1 MPRCLREG
9 PGRKGRVPA
18 VRSAKV
24 AFTLADESEVVGRVV
39 MIEDDQ
45 VTVDG
50 NHPRAG
56 RNLIFEIRVVDI
68 GWNRA
73 ECPACERSASRRSPI
88 SCPPFLPHSLRG
100 KSEQSAVLPG
110 IPPMDARVPLWD
122 RVPAA

>member
-1 MPRCLREG
+1 M
-9 PGRKGRVPA
+9 
-18 VRSAKV
+18 RSAKV
-24 AFTLADESEVVGRVV
+24 AFTLADGSELVGRVV
-39 MIEDDQ
+39 KIEDHP

-73 ECPACERSASRRSPI
+73 ECPACERSASRCSPI
-88 SCPPFLPHSLRG
+88 SCPPLPQSLRG

-122 RVPAA
+122 RVREA